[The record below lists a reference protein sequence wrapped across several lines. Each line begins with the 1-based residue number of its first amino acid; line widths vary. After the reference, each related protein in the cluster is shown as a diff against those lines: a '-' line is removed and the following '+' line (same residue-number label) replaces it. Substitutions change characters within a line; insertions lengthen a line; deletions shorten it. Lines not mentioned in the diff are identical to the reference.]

1 MAQIFELVVNGEAR
15 RIEAPAETPLI
26 YWLRNELGLERT
38 RYGCGLKQCGCC
50 MRTDLRGL

>member
-26 YWLRNELGLERT
+26 YVLRNELASSARA
-38 RYGCGLKQCGCC
+38 
-50 MRTDLRGL
+50 MAAVSSNAAAAWS